1 MMMKSLFSTL
11 ARATGTGVAGLALA
25 CALGLGVGSA
35 AAQENI
41 PLDRAPDNGE
51 NLASLQHGAQ
61 LFVNYCLNCHS
72 ANLMRYSR
80 LEAIGIPQKQIED
93 NLLFTTDKVG
103 NTMSIA
109 MRPDD
114 AKAWFGVAPP
124 DLSVEARAKG
134 RDWLYTYLRSFYR
147 DDTRPTGW
155 NNMVFENVS
164 MPNVLWQLQG
174 VRTAKFEDT
183 VDEET
188 GEKVHRFVGYQQVTP
203 GKLSPVDYDSDVA
216 DLVAYLG
223 WMAEPEQKTRQQLG
237 VWVLL
242 FLGVLSFF
250 AWRLNAAYWKDI
262 K

>member
-1 MMMKSLFSTL
+1 MTKTSLFAAL
-11 ARATGTGVAGLALA
+11 NRVGAGFGLAAMTLVW
-25 CALGLGVGSA
+25 ALSCGSA
-35 AAQENI
+35 SAQENI

-61 LFVNYCLNCHS
+61 IFVNYCLNCHS
-72 ANLMRYSR
+72 ASLMRYSR
-80 LEAIGIPQKQIED
+80 LQDIGIPQKEIEQ

-109 MRPDD
+109 MRPSD

-124 DLSVEARAKG
+124 DLSVEARARG

-155 NNMVFENVS
+155 NNMVYPNVG
-164 MPNVLWQLQG
+164 MPHVLWQLQG
-174 VRTAKFEDT
+174 IRTAQFEDA

-188 GEKVHRFVGYQQVTP
+188 GEKVHRFTGFKQVAP
-203 GKLSPVDYDSDVA
+203 GTLKPVDYDATVA

-223 WMAEPEQKTRQQLG
+223 WMSEPEQQTRKQLG

-242 FLGVLSFF
+242 FLGILSFF

>member
-11 ARATGTGVAGLALA
+11 ARATGAGVAGVTLA
-25 CALGLGVGSA
+25 CALGFGAGSV

-124 DLSVEARAKG
+124 DLSVEARARG

-174 VRTAKFEDT
+174 ERTAKFEDM

-188 GEKVHRFVGYQQVTP
+188 GEKVHRFLGYQQVTP
-203 GKLSPVDYDSDVA
+203 GTLSPVDYDSDVA

-223 WMAEPEQKTRQQLG
+223 WMAEPEQKTREQLG

>member
-1 MMMKSLFSTL
+1 MKKLLSTL
-11 ARATGTGVAGLALA
+11 ALLGATVLAL
-25 CALGLGVGSA
+25 SA
-35 AAQENI
+35 MPARAEGEF
-41 PLDRAPDNGE
+41 PLDRAPDNAE
-51 NLASLQHGAQ
+51 NIASLQHGAQ

-80 LEAIGIPQKQIED
+80 LQDIGISQKEIEK

-103 NTMSIA
+103 NTMTVA

-114 AKAWFGVAPP
+114 AKAWFGATPP
-124 DLSVEARAKG
+124 DLSVEARARN

-155 NNMVFENVS
+155 NNMVYENVS
-164 MPNVLWQLQG
+164 MPHVLWQLQG
-174 VRTAKFEDT
+174 QRTAKFEDEI
-183 VDEET
+183 DENT
-188 GEKVHRFVGYQQVTP
+188 KEKVKKFVGYQQVTP
-203 GKLSPVDYDSDVA
+203 GTMSPVDYDSAVA
-216 DLVAYLG
+216 DLVSYLS
-223 WMAEPEQKTRQQLG
+223 WMSEPTQKTRRQLG

>member
-1 MMMKSLFSTL
+1 MTTKSLFAALTRVG
-11 ARATGTGVAGLALA
+11 AGFGVAALALVW
-25 CALGLGVGSA
+25 ALA
-35 AAQENI
+35 AAPAQAQENI

-80 LEAIGIPQKQIED
+80 LQDIGIPQKQIED

-114 AKAWFGVAPP
+114 AKVWFGVAPP
-124 DLSVEARAKG
+124 DLSVEARARG

-155 NNMVFENVS
+155 NNLVYPNVG
-164 MPNVLWQLQG
+164 MPHVLWQLQG
-174 VRTAKFEDT
+174 IRTAKFEDAT
-183 VDEET
+183 DAET
-188 GEKVHRFVGYQQVTP
+188 GEKVHSFTGFQQVTP
-203 GKLSPVDYDSDVA
+203 GTLTPVDYDAAVA

-223 WMAEPEQKTRQQLG
+223 WMSEPEQKTRKQLG

>member
-1 MMMKSLFSTL
+1 MMKSLFSTL
-11 ARATGTGVAGLALA
+11 ARATGAGIAGVALA
-25 CALGLGVGSA
+25 CALGFGVGSA

-41 PLDRAPDNGE
+41 PLDHAPDNGE

-114 AKAWFGVAPP
+114 AKTWFGVAPP

-155 NNMVFENVS
+155 NNLAFENVS

-174 VRTAKFEDT
+174 VRTAKFEDI
-183 VDEET
+183 VEEET
-188 GEKVHRFVGYQQVTP
+188 GEKVRRFVGYQQVTP
-203 GKLSPVDYDSDVA
+203 GKLSPVDYDSAVA

-223 WMAEPEQKTRQQLG
+223 WMAEPEQKTRKQLG

>member
-1 MMMKSLFSTL
+1 MKALSNALK
-11 ARATGTGVAGLALA
+11 RASAALSAAALALA
-25 CALGLGVGSA
+25 CALTVA
-35 AAQENI
+35 PAHAQENI

-61 LFVNYCLNCHS
+61 LFVNYCLSCHS

-80 LEAIGIPQKQIED
+80 LQDLGIGQKQIED

-114 AKAWFGVAPP
+114 AKAWFGVTPP
-124 DLSVEARAKG
+124 DLSVEARARG

-155 NNMVFENVS
+155 NNMVFPNVS

-174 VRTAKFEDT
+174 IHTAKFVET

-188 GEKVHRFVGYQQVTP
+188 GQKVHSFAGFQQVTP
-203 GKLSPVDYDSDVA
+203 GTMSRVDYDAAVG
-216 DLVAYLG
+216 DLVAYLA
-223 WMAEPEQKTRQQLG
+223 WMAEPEQRTRRQLG

-242 FLGVLSFF
+242 FLGILSFF

>member
-1 MMMKSLFSTL
+1 MTTKSLYAALTRAGAGFGVAAL
-11 ARATGTGVAGLALA
+11 ALVCALATGPVR
-25 CALGLGVGSA
+25 
-35 AAQENI
+35 AQENI
-41 PLDRAPDNGE
+41 PLDRAPDNSE

-72 ANLMRYSR
+72 ANLMRYSA
-80 LEAIGIPQKQIED
+80 LQEIGIPQKQIED

-114 AKAWFGVAPP
+114 AKSWFGVAPP
-124 DLSVEARAKG
+124 DLSVEARARG

-155 NNMVFENVS
+155 NNLVYPNVS

-174 VRTAKFEDT
+174 IRNAKFEDVT
-183 VDEET
+183 DLES
-188 GEKVHRFVGYQQVTP
+188 GEKTHRFAGYDQVTP
-203 GKLSPVDYDSDVA
+203 GKLSPVDYDAAVG
-216 DLVAYLG
+216 DLVAYLD
-223 WMAEPEQKTRQQLG
+223 WMAEPEQKTRKQLG

-242 FLGVLSFF
+242 FLGILSFF

>member
-1 MMMKSLFSTL
+1 MTKNNFLSAL
-11 ARATGTGVAGLALA
+11 ARFAGAAALA
-25 CALGLGVGSA
+25 ASVLA
-35 AAQENI
+35 AFPAQAQENI

-51 NLASLQHGAQ
+51 NLVSLQHGAQ

-80 LEAIGIPQKQIED
+80 LQDLGIGQKEIEA

-114 AKAWFGVAPP
+114 AKAWFGVTPP
-124 DLSVEARAKG
+124 DLSVEARA
-134 RDWLYTYLRSFYR
+134 RSADWLYTYLRSFYR

-155 NNMVFENVS
+155 NNLVFPNVS
-164 MPNVLWQLQG
+164 MPHVLWQLQG
-174 VRTAKFEDT
+174 IRTAKFEDAT
-183 VDEET
+183 DPET
-188 GEKVHRFVGYQQVTP
+188 GEKARRFAGFQQVTP
-203 GKLSPVDYDSDVA
+203 GTLSSVDYDAAVA

-223 WMAEPEQKTRQQLG
+223 WMSEPEQRTRRQLG

>member
-1 MMMKSLFSTL
+1 MKSLFSTL
-11 ARATGTGVAGLALA
+11 ARATGASLAGVALA
-25 CALGLGVGSA
+25 CALGFGAGSV

-41 PLDRAPDNGE
+41 PLDHAPDNGE

-80 LEAIGIPQKQIED
+80 LEVIGIPQKQIED

-114 AKAWFGVAPP
+114 AKAWFGVPPP

-155 NNMVFENVS
+155 NNMAFENVS

-174 VRTAKFEDT
+174 VRTAKFEDM

-188 GEKVHRFVGYQQVTP
+188 GEKVHRFVGYQQVSP
-203 GKLSPVDYDSDVA
+203 GKLSPVDYDSAVA

-223 WMAEPEQKTRQQLG
+223 WMAEPEQKTRKQLG

-242 FLGVLSFF
+242 FLGILSFF

>member
-1 MMMKSLFSTL
+1 MKRFLTRL
-11 ARATGTGVAGLALA
+11 ARIGATSIVVAFALGSALA
-25 CALGLGVGSA
+25 HAD
-35 AAQENI
+35 EDF
-41 PLDRAPDNGE
+41 PLDRAPDNAA

-72 ANLMRYSR
+72 ADLMRYSR
-80 LEAIGIPQKQIED
+80 LQDIGLSQKAIQD

-103 NTMSIA
+103 NTMTVA

-114 AKAWFGVAPP
+114 AKAWFGAQPP
-124 DLSVEARAKG
+124 DLSVEARARG

-155 NNMVFENVS
+155 NNMVFEGVG
-164 MPNVLWQLQG
+164 MPHVLWQMQG
-174 VRTAKFEDT
+174 QRVARFEDST
-183 VDEET
+183 DGKT
-188 GEKVHRFVGYQQVTP
+188 GEKTHRFVGFQQVTP
-203 GKLSPVDYDSDVA
+203 GTLSPADYDRAVG
-216 DLVAYLG
+216 DLVAYLS
-223 WMAEPEQKTRQQLG
+223 WMAEPAQHTRQRLG

-242 FLGVLSFF
+242 FIGLMTVV

>member
-1 MMMKSLFSTL
+1 MKTLLSTL
-11 ARATGTGVAGLALA
+11 ALIGAMLGTLA
-25 CALGLGVGSA
+25 A
-35 AAQENI
+35 APVFAQENI
-41 PLDRAPDNGE
+41 PLDRAPDNAD
-51 NLASLQHGAQ
+51 NFASLQHGAQ
-61 LFVNYCLNCHS
+61 IFVNYCMGCHS

-80 LEAIGIPQKQIED
+80 LQDLGISQKAIEQ
-93 NLLFTTDKVG
+93 NLMFTTDKIG

-114 AKAWFGVAPP
+114 AKAWFGASPP
-124 DLSVEARAKG
+124 DLSVEARAHS
-134 RDWLYTYLRSFYR
+134 RDWLYTYLRGFYR

-155 NNMVFENVS
+155 NNLVFENVS

-174 VRTAKFEDT
+174 QRTVKFEEET
-183 VDEET
+183 DERT
-188 GEKVHRFVGYQQVTP
+188 GEKVRKFAGFQQVSP
-203 GKLSPVDYDSDVA
+203 GAMSPVDYDSAVA
-216 DLVAYLG
+216 DLVAYMS
-223 WMAEPEQKTRQQLG
+223 WMAEPTQKTRQQLG

>member
-1 MMMKSLFSTL
+1 MKKLLSM
-11 ARATGTGVAGLALA
+11 LALLGA
-25 CALGLGVGSA
+25 TVLALSA
-35 AAQENI
+35 TPVRAEGEF
-41 PLDRAPDNGE
+41 PLDRAPDNAD
-51 NLASLQHGAQ
+51 NIASLQHGAQ

-80 LEAIGIPQKQIED
+80 LQDIGISPKEIEK

-103 NTMSIA
+103 NTMTVA

-114 AKAWFGVAPP
+114 AKAWFGATPP
-124 DLSVEARAKG
+124 DLSVEARARN

-155 NNMVFENVS
+155 NNMVYENVS
-164 MPNVLWQLQG
+164 MPHVLWQLQG
-174 VRTAKFEDT
+174 QRTAKFEDDI
-183 VDEET
+183 DENT
-188 GEKVHRFVGYQQVTP
+188 KEKVKKFVGYQQVTP
-203 GKLSPVDYDSDVA
+203 GTMSPVDYDSAVA
-216 DLVAYLG
+216 DLVSYLS
-223 WMAEPEQKTRQQLG
+223 WMSEPTQKTRRQLG

-242 FLGVLSFF
+242 FLGVLSFL

>member
-1 MMMKSLFSTL
+1 MTTKSLL
-11 ARATGTGVAGLALA
+11 AALTRGFGMAALALG
-25 CALGLGVGSA
+25 CALAVA
-35 AAQENI
+35 PAHAQENI

-51 NLASLQHGAQ
+51 NLASLQHGAR
-61 LFVNYCLNCHS
+61 LFVNYCLSCHS

-80 LEAIGIPQKQIED
+80 LQDLGITQKQIED

-103 NTMSIA
+103 NTMSVA

-114 AKAWFGVAPP
+114 AKTWFGVTPP
-124 DLSVEARAKG
+124 DLSVIARSRS

-155 NNMVFENVS
+155 NNLVFDNVS
-164 MPNVLWQLQG
+164 MPHVLWQLQG
-174 VRTAKFEDT
+174 IRTAKFEDT
-183 VDEET
+183 VDERT
-188 GEKVHRFVGYQQVTP
+188 GEKVHRFAGYQQVVP
-203 GKLSPVDYDSDVA
+203 GQLSRVDYDAAVA

-223 WMAEPEQKTRQQLG
+223 WMSEPTQKTRRQLG

>member
-1 MMMKSLFSTL
+1 MTKKSFFAALPRL
-11 ARATGTGVAGLALA
+11 GAGFGMAALALV
-25 CALGLGVGSA
+25 CALAVA
-35 AAQENI
+35 PARAQENI

-61 LFVNYCLNCHS
+61 LFVNYCLSCHS

-80 LEAIGIPQKQIED
+80 LQDLGIAQKQIED

-124 DLSVEARAKG
+124 DLSVEARARG

-155 NNMVFENVS
+155 NNRVFDNVS
-164 MPNVLWQLQG
+164 MPHVLWQLQG
-174 VRTAKFEDT
+174 IRTAKFEDK
-183 VDEET
+183 VDAET
-188 GEKVHRFVGYQQVTP
+188 GEKVHRFTGFQQVTP
-203 GKLSPVDYDSDVA
+203 GTLSPVDYDAAVA

-223 WMAEPEQKTRQQLG
+223 WMSEPEQQTRKRLG